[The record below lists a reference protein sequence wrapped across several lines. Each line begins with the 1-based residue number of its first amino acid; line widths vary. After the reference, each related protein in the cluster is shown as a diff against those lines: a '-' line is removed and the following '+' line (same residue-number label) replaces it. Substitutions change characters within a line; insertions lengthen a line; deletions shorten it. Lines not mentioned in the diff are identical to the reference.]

1 MKLRFRLPQR
11 DASKPKGYLSSEE
24 SLMILSDAK
33 STKRKMALSIFLF
46 ITLFFLVLT
55 SSVALGVYFF
65 FSSDLPSESAL
76 KDYRPSIITKVYG
89 DNGDLIGEYFV
100 ERRIVVPYD
109 KIPKVL
115 VLAFVAAEDGGF
127 FRHPGIDIRGIIRAF
142 IHNLEAG
149 RIVEG
154 GSTITQQL
162 IKTLLLTPHVDFT
175 RKIKEAILAY
185 RIENYLNKEEIL
197 YLYLNQIYLGYGA
210 YGVEAASAVY
220 YGKPVEDLN
229 LAECTLLAGLP
240 KAPDAFSPYKH
251 WDKAKERQK
260 YVLSMMVKENFITRE
275 EMDEALATEI
285 TLKPIDNPTKEK
297 CPYFSE
303 YVRRYVEDKYGSTAL
318 YREGL
323 TVYTTANVDMHRYAG
338 EALKRGLKQLDKRQ
352 GWRGAIDN
360 LTGEDAQ
367 NLIADLQEE
376 YGTEPLTI
384 GNTYKGL
391 VASVDDAK
399 NLVTVNLGNAEGTI
413 SLSDMNWAREFN
425 PSVPSYSIS
434 KPSSALRKGDVILV
448 TIKAREEGG
457 GLYRL
462 ALDQEPLVEGAVFAM
477 EPDTGYV
484 RVMAGGYDF
493 NRSEFNRAIMARRQP
508 GSAFKPIIYS
518 AALDKGYTPAT
529 IIYDSPIVYKDK
541 YSRGGVWKP
550 KNYDGTFYGPTSFRR
565 ALMLSRNIVTV
576 KIVLDIGPDYV
587 VDYAKRLGI
596 TSPLAAVPSIALGSI
611 GVSLEE
617 LTGVYCVFSNGG
629 KRVEPI
635 YITKILDRDGKVLEE
650 NLPKSQ
656 PIISPATAYIMTS
669 LMGSVVQSGTG
680 TRVKAIGRP
689 CAGKTGTTDEYID
702 AWFMG
707 YIPQLTSGVWVG
719 FDDEKTIGRYET
731 GASAAAPIWL
741 DFMDDAVKG
750 MPIETFPIPEGVIF
764 EPIDPETGDIASD
777 EYVDRQM
784 EVFKA
789 GSLPTTGGSY
799 GRPSEGSR
807 FWKEDLGL

>member
-1 MKLRFRLPQR
+1 MF
-11 DASKPKGYLSSEE
+11 KPKGYLSSEE
-24 SLMILSDAK
+24 SLMVLSDTK
-33 STKRKMALSIFLF
+33 SAKRKMALSIFLF
-46 ITLFFLVLT
+46 ITLIFLVLT

-89 DNGDLIGEYFV
+89 DKGDLIGEYFV

-142 IHNLEAG
+142 VHNLEAG

-185 RIENYLNKEEIL
+185 RIENYLTKEEIL

-220 YGKPVEDLN
+220 YGKPVEELN

-260 YVLSMMVKENFITRE
+260 YVLSMMVKERFITQK
-275 EMDEALATEI
+275 EMDEALATDI

-323 TVYTTANVDMHRYAG
+323 SVYTTADVDMHRYAD
-338 EALKRGLKQLDKRQ
+338 EALKKGLKELDKRQ

-360 LTGEDAQ
+360 LSGEDAQ
-367 NLIADLQEE
+367 AFIADLQEK
-376 YGTEPLTI
+376 YGTELLTI
-384 GNTYKGL
+384 GDTYKGL
-391 VASVDDAK
+391 VVKVDDPK
-399 NLVTVNLGNAEGTI
+399 NLVTVNLGNVEGTI
-413 SLSDMNWAREFN
+413 SFSDMSWARDFN
-425 PSVPSYSIS
+425 PAVPSYSIS

-448 TIKAREEGG
+448 SVKSRDEGG

-477 EPDTGYV
+477 EPNTGYV
-484 RVMAGGYDF
+484 RVMVGGYDF
-493 NRSEFNRAIMARRQP
+493 GRSEFNRAVMARRQP
-508 GSAFKPIIYS
+508 GSSFKPIIYS

-550 KNYDGTFYGPTSFRR
+550 KNYDGEFYGPTSFRK

-576 KIVLDIGPDYV
+576 KITLDIGPDYV

-596 TSPLAAVPSIALGSI
+596 TSPLDAVPSIALGSI
-611 GVSLEE
+611 GVSLAE
-617 LTGVYCVFSNGG
+617 LTGVYCVFNNAG

-635 YITKILDRDGKVLEE
+635 YITKIVDRDGKVLEE

-669 LMGSVVQSGTG
+669 LMESVVQSGTG

-689 CAGKTGTTDEYID
+689 CAGKTGTTDEFID

-731 GASAAAPIWL
+731 GAKAAAPIWL
-741 DFMDDAVKG
+741 DFMVGAVRG
-750 MPIETFPIPEGVIF
+750 MPIETFPIPEGVVF
-764 EPIDPETGDIASD
+764 EPIDPETGDLATD
-777 EYVDRQM
+777 ESMGTQI
-784 EVFKA
+784 ECFKA
-789 GSLPTTGGSY
+789 DSLPTVGGSY

>member
-1 MKLRFRLPQR
+1 ML
-11 DASKPKGYLSSEE
+11 
-24 SLMILSDAK
+24 LSDTK
-33 STKRKMALSIFLF
+33 SSKRKMAISIFLF
-46 ITLFFLVLT
+46 ITLIFLVLT
-55 SSVALGVYFF
+55 TSVVLGVYFF

-89 DNGDLIGEYFV
+89 DDGQLIGEYFV

-109 KIPKVL
+109 KIPQVL

-185 RIENYLNKEEIL
+185 RIENYLTKEEIL

-210 YGVEAASAVY
+210 YGVEAASFVY
-220 YGKPVEDLN
+220 FGKPVEDLN
-229 LAECTLLAGLP
+229 LAECSLLAGLP

-251 WDKAKERQK
+251 WEKAKERQK
-260 YVLSMMVKENFITRE
+260 YVLSMMVKEKFITE
-275 EMDEALATEI
+275 QEMNEALATDI

-303 YVRRYVEDKYGSTAL
+303 YVRKYVEDKYGSTAL

-323 TVYTTANVDMHRYAG
+323 TIYTTADADMHRYAD
-338 EALKRGLKQLDKRQ
+338 EALKRGLKELDKRQ
-352 GWRGAIDN
+352 GWRGASDN
-360 LTGEDAQ
+360 LSGDDAQ
-367 NLIADLQEE
+367 KLITSLQEK
-376 YGTEPLTI
+376 YGTEPLTV
-384 GNTYKGL
+384 GKTYTGL
-391 VASVDDAK
+391 VTSLDYAN
-399 NLVTVNLGNAEGTI
+399 NLVTVNLGNAKGTI
-413 SLSDMNWAREFN
+413 ALSDMSWARDFN
-425 PSVPSYSIS
+425 PAVPSYSIS
-434 KPSSALRKGDVILV
+434 KPSSALSSGDVILV
-448 TIKAREEGG
+448 SIKSRDEAS

-484 RVMAGGYDF
+484 RVMVGGYDF
-493 NRSEFNRAIMARRQP
+493 GRSEFNRAVMARRQP
-508 GSAFKPIIYS
+508 GSSFKPIIYS
-518 AALDKGYTPAT
+518 AALDKGYTPVT
-529 IIYDSPIVYKDK
+529 VIYDSPIVIKDK

-550 KNYDGTFYGPTSFRR
+550 KNYDGEFYGPTTFRK
-565 ALMLSRNIVTV
+565 ALTLSRNIVSV
-576 KIVLDIGPDYV
+576 KIILDIGPDYV

-596 TSPLAAVPSIALGSI
+596 TSPLAAVPSLALGSI
-611 GVSLEE
+611 GISLQE

-629 KRVEPI
+629 NRVEPI
-635 YITKILDRDGKVLEE
+635 YITKIVDRDGKVLEE

-656 PIISPATAYIMTS
+656 PVISPATAYIMTS
-669 LMGSVVQSGTG
+669 LMESVVQAGTG

-689 CAGKTGTTDEYID
+689 CAGKTGTTDEFVD

-707 YIPQLTSGVWVG
+707 YVPQLTAGIWVG

-731 GASAAAPIWL
+731 GARAAAPIWL
-741 DFMDDAVKG
+741 DFMEDAVKN
-750 MPIETFPIPEGVIF
+750 MPIETFPIPEGVVF
-764 EPIDPETGDIASD
+764 EPIDPETGDVIPD
-777 EYVDRQM
+777 TELGTQL
-784 EVFKA
+784 ECFKED
-789 GSLPTTGGSY
+789 SLPSSEGTY
-799 GRPSEGSR
+799 GRPTEGSR

>member
-1 MKLRFRLPQR
+1 MF
-11 DASKPKGYLSSEE
+11 KPKGYLSSEE
-24 SLMILSDAK
+24 SLMMLSENK
-33 STKRKMALSIFLF
+33 SVKRKMALSIFLF
-46 ITLFFLVLT
+46 ITLVFLVLT
-55 SSVALGVYFF
+55 TSVALGIYFF

-76 KDYRPSIITKVYG
+76 KDYRPSIITKIYG
-89 DNGDLIGEYFV
+89 DKGDLIGEYFV
-100 ERRIVVPYD
+100 ERRVVVPYE

-149 RIVEG
+149 HIVEG

-185 RIENYLNKEEIL
+185 RIENYLTKEEIL

-220 YGKPVEDLN
+220 FGKPVEDLN

-260 YVLSMMVKENFITRE
+260 YVLSMMVKEHFITEE
-275 EMDEALATEI
+275 EMNAALATDI
-285 TLKPIDNPTKEK
+285 TLKPIENPTKEK

-323 TVYTTANVDMHRYAG
+323 TVYTTADVDMHHYAD

-352 GWRGAIDN
+352 GWRGATDN

-367 NLIADLQEE
+367 KYIAGLQEK
-376 YGTEPLTI
+376 YGTEALTV
-384 GNTYKGL
+384 GRTYEGIVTK
-391 VASVDDAK
+391 VDDGK
-399 NLVTVNLGNAEGTI
+399 NLVNVNLGNAEGTI
-413 SLSDMNWAREFN
+413 ALSDMNWARDFN
-425 PSVPSYSIS
+425 PSASEYSIS
-434 KPSSALRKGDVILV
+434 KPSSALKKGDVILV
-448 TIKAREEGG
+448 SVKSRDDGG
-457 GLYRL
+457 GLYHL
-462 ALDQEPLVEGAVFAM
+462 ALDQEPLVEGAIFSM

-484 RVMAGGYDF
+484 RVMVGGYDF
-493 NRSEFNRAIMARRQP
+493 GLSEFNRAIMARRQP
-508 GSAFKPIIYS
+508 GSSFKPIIYS

-529 IIYDSPIVYKDK
+529 IIYDSPVVYKDK

-550 KNYDGTFYGPTSFRR
+550 KNYDGEFYGPTSFRK

-596 TSPLAAVPSIALGSI
+596 TSPLDAVPSLALGSV

-617 LTGVYCVFSNGG
+617 LTGVYCVFNNGG

-635 YITKILDRDGKVLEE
+635 FITKIVDRDGKVLEE
-650 NLPKSQ
+650 NFPKSQ
-656 PIISPATAYIMTS
+656 QVISPATAYIMTS
-669 LMGSVVQSGTG
+669 LMESVVQSGTG

-707 YIPQLTSGVWVG
+707 FIPQLTSGVWVG

-741 DFMDDAVKG
+741 DFMEDAVKG
-750 MPIETFPIPEGVIF
+750 MPVETFPIPEGVVF
-764 EPIDPETGDIASD
+764 EPIDPETGDIATD
-777 EYVDRQM
+777 EEMGATM
-784 EVFKA
+784 ECFKA
-789 GSLPTTGGSY
+789 ESLPTAGGGY